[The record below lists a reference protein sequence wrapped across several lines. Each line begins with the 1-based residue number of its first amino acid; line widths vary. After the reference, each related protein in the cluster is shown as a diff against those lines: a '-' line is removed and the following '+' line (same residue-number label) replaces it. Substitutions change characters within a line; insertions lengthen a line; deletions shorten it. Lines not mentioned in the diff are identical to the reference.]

1 MKIREKIKYWWSDPN
16 IVKVDIQEYTN
27 KEREMMR
34 KQTEIYNLRKENK
47 ELKEKIEILEKDL
60 QK

>member
-1 MKIREKIKYWWSDPN
+1 MKIREKIKYWQSDPN

-47 ELKEKIEILEKDL
+47 ELKEEIEMLKKDL